1 MGPGVSRTSPS
12 PPRSGGEG
20 RGEGAP
26 PSDILLLEGITKRFP
41 GVVALDRIDLSIR
54 RGEVHVL
61 VGQNGA
67 GKSSLVKL
75 LCGVHAPDEGRI
87 LLDGAPYA
95 PRNTHEAIAAGIR
108 IVYQEL
114 NLLPY
119 LSVGENIFF
128 QRLPRR
134 LGLVDQKALHRDAEA
149 MLREVGL
156 AISPAVPV
164 ETLGVAQMQ
173 LVEIAKAL
181 STRSRVLI
189 LDEPTATLT
198 PREIHRLFEIIA
210 RLKAKGV
217 TVIYISHRLQEVFDV
232 GDRITVLRNG
242 RKVETLG
249 ARDASIPQIVK
260 LMVGKELGEAY
271 PFRADVQPGAEALRV
286 EELRRRG
293 SPHPLSFAVRR
304 GELVG
309 VAGLVGSG
317 RTEAM
322 RTLFGA
328 DPKASGRIFR
338 DGRELSIARP
348 ADAVRHGIC
357 LLTEDRKAQGLIL
370 DMTCAVNVTLAD
382 LARVS
387 RAGLLDVAA
396 ERTAAEGLVRDLG
409 IKTPSV
415 YQLARNLSGG
425 NQQKLVIA
433 KWLFR
438 NAEVLIFDEPTRGI
452 DVGARL
458 EIYGLLWRL
467 AAEGKAILIV
477 SSDLPEIMGI
487 CHRILV
493 FSNGRITGE
502 VPRAEFGQ
510 ERILSL
516 AYQEYV
522 RNGDAGAAARPAA
535 SAG

>member
-1 MGPGVSRTSPS
+1 MGNAATT
-12 PPRSGGEG
+12 PPNE
-20 RGEGAP
+20 
-26 PSDILLLEGITKRFP
+26 ILELQGITKRFP
-41 GVVALDRIDLSIR
+41 GVVALDRVDLSIR

-95 PRNTHEAIAAGIR
+95 PRNTHEAIRAGLR
-108 IVYQEL
+108 VVYQEL

-119 LSVGENIFF
+119 LSVAENIFF

-134 LGLVDQKALHRDAEA
+134 FGLVDYEALHRGAEA
-149 MLREVGL
+149 LLQEVGL
-156 AISPAVPV
+156 AISPRAPV
-164 ETLGVAQMQ
+164 ESLGVAQMQ

-181 STRSRVLI
+181 STRSRVLV

-198 PREIHRLFEIIA
+198 PREIKRLFEIIA

-217 TVIYISHRLQEVFDV
+217 TVIYISHRLQEVFEI

-242 RKVETLG
+242 RKVETLA
-249 ARDASIPQIVK
+249 AREADIPQIVK
-260 LMVGKELGEAY
+260 LMVGKELGETY
-271 PFRADVQPGAEALRV
+271 PFRADVVPGAEVLRV
-286 EELRRRG
+286 EELRHRS
-293 SPHPLSFAVRR
+293 SPHPVSFAVRR

-322 RTLFGA
+322 RALFGA
-328 DPKASGRIFR
+328 DPKTSGRLWR
-338 DGRELSIARP
+338 EGREISVKRP
-348 ADAVRHGIC
+348 SDAVRHGIC

-370 DMTCAVNVTLAD
+370 DMTCAVNVTLTD

-387 RAGLLDVAA
+387 RAGLLDGGA
-396 ERTAAEGLVRDLG
+396 ERAAAGALVRDLA

-415 YQLARNLSGG
+415 EQLARNLSGG

-438 NAEVLIFDEPTRGI
+438 DAEVLIFDEPTRGI

-467 AAEGKAILIV
+467 AAEGKGIVIV
-477 SSDLPEIMGI
+477 SSDLPELMGI

-493 FSNGRITGE
+493 FSNGRITGD

-522 RNGDAGAAARPAA
+522 RNGAVPRDGKWPAA